1 MNRPVTRE
9 SYARRLNRVAEHI
22 WAHLDEPLELTA
34 LADVAALS
42 PFHFHRVYRV
52 LIGETVT
59 ETVSR
64 LRLQRAS
71 MELARSQAPIGEIAR
86 RAGYASNPAFTR
98 AFRAAYDLAPTAF
111 RAARRADPGAPP
123 MPVEIQD
130 RPALRIATVP
140 HRGAPQQI
148 GQAFDRL
155 MAWRAQGCGD
165 AARRRGGGLSGRH
178 VGGPARRAA
187 GVGGDHRRS

>member
-22 WAHLDEPLELTA
+22 WAHLDEPLDLAA
-34 LADVAALS
+34 LAEVACLS
-42 PFHFHRVYRV
+42 PFHFHRIYRV

-71 MELARSQAPIGEIAR
+71 MELARSTTPISEIAR

-98 AFRAAYDLAPTAF
+98 AFRTVYDLAPAAF
-111 RAARRADPGAPP
+111 RRARATPGVSP

-130 RPALRIATVP
+130 RPLCASPPCRT
-140 HRGAPQQI
+140 
-148 GQAFDRL
+148 
-155 MAWRAQGCGD
+155 GD
-165 AARRRGGGLSGRH
+165 
-178 VGGPARRAA
+178 
-187 GVGGDHRRS
+187 RRS